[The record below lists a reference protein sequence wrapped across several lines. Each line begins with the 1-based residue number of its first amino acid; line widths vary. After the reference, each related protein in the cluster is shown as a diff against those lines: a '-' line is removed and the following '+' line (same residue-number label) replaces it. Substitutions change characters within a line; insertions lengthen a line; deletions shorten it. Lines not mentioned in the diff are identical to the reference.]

1 MLPVS
6 SFRLQME
13 LLMRTLIMLALSS
26 VLLAGPALAQATT
39 LSGEVTYRERMALP
53 VPSELVVNLVELK
66 TGTTIASATAPIPE
80 RGQVPLS
87 YSLNLHQQPAPEND
101 YGLVAKILSH
111 GAVVFQNYDPILVDP
126 ASSKQTTIFVHR
138 AGEVQRVIEQPQVL
152 DVDPTAATAS
162 PLIATDWTVHTVNGE
177 IIEGPRKPSIGFD
190 QDSRVYG
197 TGGCNRYF
205 TTATIAGAAISFG
218 VGGTTNMACDAATM
232 RREAA
237 FFSALAEIVGYELE
251 GEELRL
257 IGTSGSVLL
266 RLSRNAAA

>member
-1 MLPVS
+1 MHTIS
-6 SFRLQME
+6 SFRSQME

-26 VLLAGPALAQATT
+26 VLLAAPALAQATT
-39 LSGEVTYRERMALP
+39 LSGDVTYRERMALP
-53 VPSELVVNLVELK
+53 VPAELVVTLVELA
-66 TGTTIASATAPIPE
+66 TGATIASATAPIPE

-101 YGLVAKILSH
+101 YGLVAKILSQ
-111 GAVVFQNYDPILVDP
+111 GDVVFQNYDPIVVDP

-138 AGEVQRVIEQPQVL
+138 AGEVQRVIEEPQVL
-152 DVDPTAATAS
+152 NFDPTHATIS
-162 PLIATDWTVHTVNGE
+162 PLISSDWTVLSVNGE

-190 QDSRVYG
+190 HESRVYG

-205 TTATIAGAAISFG
+205 TTVTIAGSAISFG

-237 FFSALAEIVGYELE
+237 FFSALAEIVGFELE
-251 GEELRL
+251 GEVLRL
-257 IGTSGSVLL
+257 IGTSGTVLL
-266 RLSRNAAA
+266 QLSRNAAA